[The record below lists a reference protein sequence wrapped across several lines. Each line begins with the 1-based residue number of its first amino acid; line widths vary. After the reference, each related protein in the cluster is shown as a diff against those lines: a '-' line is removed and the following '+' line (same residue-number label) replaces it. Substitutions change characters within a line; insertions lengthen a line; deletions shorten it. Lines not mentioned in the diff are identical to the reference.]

1 LRRHYFVANGLGG
14 KEQTIKAGLILV
26 LELPQRKLEGDSKK
40 RHLVVDGVVAVV
52 VDGVVAV
59 VVDGYN
65 VVVVGEDG
73 SKEDNLLRSKAS
85 EST

>member
-14 KEQTIKAGLILV
+14 KEQTTKAGLILV
-26 LELPQRKLEGDSKK
+26 LGLPQKKLEGDSK
-40 RHLVVDGVVAVV
+40 RHHLVVD
-52 VDGVVAV
+52 DVVAV

-65 VVVVGEDG
+65 VVVVVGEDG